1 MEYENDLTQ
10 ASQKLEEEFADF
22 LANLMEK
29 GVQIIS
35 KNVRIEEDYA
45 NWVLTGTV
53 TALSPAFS
61 KQQIEE
67 IYE

>member
-1 MEYENDLTQ
+1 
-10 ASQKLEEEFADF
+10 
-22 LANLMEK
+22 MEK

-45 NWVLTGTV
+45 NWVLSGNITV
-53 TALSPAFS
+53 LSQAYIED
-61 KQQIEE
+61 QIEE